1 MTSDDALRER
11 LLAERDERRRLAEL
25 LHDGP
30 VQHLAALGQMLGAA
44 QHALDAGEVDDARPI
59 LARAHAVTREAVLEL
74 REIVGGLEPATLAER
89 GLAAALRELCERTLG
104 RRGTRFDLELDAA
117 PRLGPGATSGIYQV
131 AREALDQAVR
141 RGPPAHVRVALSGRR
156 GGGAEL
162 VVSDDAAP
170 ERRQAVLDGL
180 AERAA
185 ELNARLTAVREGD
198 RTIVRLTLPPSA
210 TAL

>member
-1 MTSDDALRER
+1 LTGDDALRER

-44 QHALDAGEVDDARPI
+44 QHALDTGELGDAGTIV
-59 LARAHAVTREAVLEL
+59 ARAHAVTREAATEL

-89 GLAAALRELCERTLG
+89 GLAAALRELCERTLE
-104 RRGTRFDLELDAA
+104 RRGTQFDLELDAPPA
-117 PRLGPGATSGIYQV
+117 LGPGATSGVYQI

-141 RGPPAHVRVALSGRR
+141 RGPPGHVRVALRGRA

-180 AERAA
+180 ADRAG
-185 ELNARLTAVREGD
+185 ELNARLSAVRDRD

>member
-1 MTSDDALRER
+1 LTSDDALRER

-30 VQHLAALGQMLGAA
+30 VQHLAALAQMLGAA
-44 QHALDAGEVDDARPI
+44 QHALDTGALGDARTI
-59 LARAHAVTREAVLEL
+59 VGRAHAVTRDAATEL

-104 RRGTRFDLELDAA
+104 RRGTLFELELDAPPA
-117 PRLGPGATSGIYQV
+117 LGPGATSGIYQV

-141 RGPPAHVRVALSGRR
+141 RGPPTRVHLALRGRA

-162 VVSDDAAP
+162 VVADDAAP

-180 AERAA
+180 AERAG
-185 ELNARLTAVREGD
+185 ELNAGLTAMREDD

>member
-1 MTSDDALRER
+1 MTGDDALRER
-11 LLAERDERRRLAEL
+11 LLAERDERRRIAEL

-44 QHALDAGEVDDARPI
+44 EHALEADEADTARTI
-59 LARAHAVTREAVLEL
+59 VARAHAVTREAATEL
-74 REIVGGLEPATLAER
+74 REIVGGLEPATLAEQ
-89 GLAAALRELCERTLG
+89 GLAAALRELCDRSVV
-104 RRGTRFDLELDAA
+104 RRGARVELELDAV
-117 PRLGPGATSGIYQV
+117 PDLGPGATSGLYQV

-141 RGPPAHVRVALSGRR
+141 RGPPRHVTVALRGRP
-156 GGGAEL
+156 GGGVAL

-180 AERAA
+180 AERAR
-185 ELNARLTAVREGD
+185 ELNATVTAEREGE
-198 RTIVRLTLPPSA
+198 RTIVRLLLPPSA

>member
-1 MTSDDALRER
+1 MTGDDALRER
-11 LLAERDERRRLAEL
+11 LLAERDERRRIAEL

-44 QHALDAGEVDDARPI
+44 QHALDTGELDDARTI
-59 LARAHAVTREAVLEL
+59 VARAHAVTREAATEL

-89 GLAAALRELCERTLG
+89 GLAAALQELCERTLG
-104 RRGTRFDLELDAA
+104 RRGTLFELELDA
-117 PRLGPGATSGIYQV
+117 PPPLGPGATSGIYQV

-141 RGPPAHVRVALSGRR
+141 RGPPAHVRLALSGRA

-162 VVSDDAAP
+162 VVADDAAP

-180 AERAA
+180 AERAG
-185 ELNARLTAVREGD
+185 ELNARLTAVRDGD